1 MSRKVLLTGAYQ
13 YTDEQIREIEELGWQ
28 VTFIKNE
35 LAMLDVPVEE
45 YDAVVC
51 NGLFLHNDIARFKNL
66 KMVQVTSAG
75 LERLPME
82 YMEKQH
88 ILYYNAKGVYSI
100 PMAEWAVMSILEIYK
115 NAYEFFRKQQKK
127 KWEKDRTL
135 LELTD
140 KKVCIIGYGS
150 VGQETAKR
158 LSVFGTKITA
168 VNRSPVNDTLIHRWV
183 TLDQIDEVLLE
194 ADIVV
199 LCIALTRETT
209 RLFNEDRLMKMK
221 AGSVLINISR
231 GAVIDENALI
241 RCLQENRFRG
251 VALDVFEEE
260 PLPGDSKLWDDPR
273 VIITP
278 HNSFVGDKVRERM
291 FELIYNNLKGF
302 KRCFSL

>member
-1 MSRKVLLTGAYQ
+1 MARKVLLTGAYQ
-13 YTDEQIREIEELGWQ
+13 YTDEQLKAIEDLGWQ

-35 LAMLDVPVEE
+35 LTKLDIPVEE

-51 NGLFLHNDIARFKNL
+51 NGLFLYNDIARFKNL

-75 LERLPME
+75 LERLPIE
-82 YMEKQH
+82 YMEKHH

-115 NAYEFFRKQQKK
+115 NAYRFFRKQQKK
-127 KWEKDRTL
+127 IWEKDRTL

-150 VGQETAKR
+150 MGQETAKR
-158 LSVFGTKITA
+158 LVVFGTEITA
-168 VNRSPVNDTLIHRWV
+168 VNRSPVNDALLHRWV
-183 TLDQIDEVLLE
+183 TLDRIDEVLPE

-199 LCIALTRETT
+199 LCIALTQETT
-209 RLFNEDRLMKMK
+209 RLFNENRLMKMK

-241 RCLQENRFRG
+241 RCLQEERFRG

-260 PLPGDSKLWDDPR
+260 PLPGNSKLWDDPR

-278 HNSFVGDKVRERM
+278 HNSFVGDKVRKRM
-291 FELIYNNLKGF
+291 FQLIYNNF
-302 KRCFSL
+302 KNMQV

>member
-1 MSRKVLLTGAYQ
+1 MARKVLLTGAYH
-13 YTDEQIREIEELGWQ
+13 YTDEQIKAIEDLGWQ

-35 LAMLDVPVEE
+35 LTKLDIPVEE

-66 KMVQVTSAG
+66 KMVQATSAG
-75 LERLPME
+75 LERLPIE
-82 YMEKQH
+82 YMEKHH

-115 NAYEFFRKQQKK
+115 NAYRFFRKQQKK
-127 KWEKDRTL
+127 IWEKDRTL
-135 LELTD
+135 LELSD

-158 LSVFGTKITA
+158 LDAFGTEITA
-168 VNRSPVNDTLIHRWV
+168 VNRSPVNDVLIHKWV
-183 TLDQIDEVLLE
+183 TLDQIDEVLPE

-199 LCIALTRETT
+199 LCIALTQETT
-209 RLFNEDRLMKMK
+209 RFFNEDRLMKMK

-231 GAVIDENALI
+231 GVVIDENALI
-241 RCLQENRFRG
+241 CCLQEERFRG

-260 PLPGDSKLWDDPR
+260 PLPGNSKLWDDPR

-291 FELIYNNLKGF
+291 FQLIYNNLKNMQV
-302 KRCFSL
+302 

>member
-1 MSRKVLLTGAYQ
+1 MSRKVLLTGTYQ
-13 YTDEQIREIEELGWQ
+13 YTDEQIRKIEELGWQ
-28 VTFIKNE
+28 VTFVKNE
-35 LAMLDVPVEE
+35 LTMLDILVEE

-51 NGLFLHNDIARFKNL
+51 NGLFLNNDIARFKNL
-66 KMVQVTSAG
+66 KMVQATSAG
-75 LERLPME
+75 LERLPIE
-82 YMEKQH
+82 YMEKHH

-115 NAYEFFRKQQKK
+115 NAYRFFRKQQKK
-127 KWEKDRTL
+127 VWEKDRTL
-135 LELTD
+135 LELSD

-158 LSVFGTKITA
+158 LAVFGAEITA
-168 VNRSPVNDTLIHRWV
+168 VNRSRVNDVLIHRWV
-183 TLDQIDEVLLE
+183 TLDQIDEVLPE

-209 RLFNEDRLMKMK
+209 RLLNEDRLMKMK
-221 AGSVLINISR
+221 VGSVLINISR

-241 RCLQENRFRG
+241 RCLQEERFRG

-260 PLPGDSKLWDDPR
+260 PLPWSSKLWDDPR
-273 VIITP
+273 AIITP

-291 FELIYNNLKGF
+291 FERIYNNLKGF
-302 KRCFSL
+302 ERCFSL

>member
-35 LAMLDVPVEE
+35 LAMLDIPVEE

-51 NGLFLHNDIARFKNL
+51 NGLFLHNDIASFKNL

-82 YMEKQH
+82 YMEKHH
-88 ILYYNAKGVYSI
+88 ILYYNANGVYSI

-115 NAYEFFRKQQKK
+115 NAYEFFRKQKKK

-183 TLDQIDEVLLE
+183 TLDQIDEVLPE

-260 PLPGDSKLWDDPR
+260 PLPGDSKLWDEPR

-291 FELIYNNLKGF
+291 FQLIYNNLKNM
-302 KRCFSL
+302 KV

>member
-13 YTDEQIREIEELGWQ
+13 YTDEQIRKIEELGWQ
-28 VTFIKNE
+28 VTFVKNE
-35 LAMLDVPVEE
+35 LTMLDIPVEE

-51 NGLFLHNDIARFKNL
+51 NGLFLNNDIARFKNL
-66 KMVQVTSAG
+66 KMVQATSAG
-75 LERLPME
+75 LERLPIE
-82 YMEKQH
+82 YMEKHH

-115 NAYEFFRKQQKK
+115 NAYGFFRKQQKK
-127 KWEKDRTL
+127 VWEKDRTL

-150 VGQETAKR
+150 VGREVAKR
-158 LSVFGTKITA
+158 LFAFGTEITA
-168 VNRSPVNDTLIHRWV
+168 VNRSRIDDELVSRWAS
-183 TLDQIDEVLLE
+183 LDQVDKVLPE

-209 RLFNEDRLMKMK
+209 RLFSGDRLTKMK
-221 AGSVLINISR
+221 EGSVLVNVSR
-231 GAVIDENALI
+231 GSVVDGEALLQ
-241 RCLQENRFRG
+241 CLEKERFRG

-260 PLPGDSKLWDDPR
+260 PLPQNSELWDNPR
-273 VIITP
+273 VIIAP

-291 FELIYNNLKGF
+291 FRLIYNNLQNMKV
-302 KRCFSL
+302 

>member
-1 MSRKVLLTGAYQ
+1 MSRKVLLTGTYQ
-13 YTDEQIREIEELGWQ
+13 YTDEQIRKIEELGWQ
-28 VTFIKNE
+28 VTFVKNE
-35 LAMLDVPVEE
+35 LTMLDIPVEE

-51 NGLFLHNDIARFKNL
+51 NGLFLNNDIARFKNL
-66 KMVQVTSAG
+66 KMVQATSAG
-75 LERLPME
+75 LERLPIE
-82 YMEKQH
+82 YMEKHH

-115 NAYEFFRKQQKK
+115 NAYRFFRKQQKK
-127 KWEKDRTL
+127 VWEKDRTL
-135 LELTD
+135 LELSD

-158 LSVFGTKITA
+158 LAVFGTEITA
-168 VNRSPVNDTLIHRWV
+168 VNRSPVNDVLIHRWV
-183 TLDQIDEVLLE
+183 TLDQIDEVLPE
-194 ADIVV
+194 ADVVV

-209 RLFNEDRLMKMK
+209 RLLNEDRLMKMK

-231 GAVIDENALI
+231 GAVIDENAFI
-241 RCLQENRFRG
+241 RCLQEERFRG

-260 PLPGDSKLWDDPR
+260 PLPGNSKLWDDPR

-291 FELIYNNLKGF
+291 FQLIYNNLKNMQV
-302 KRCFSL
+302 

>member
-13 YTDEQIREIEELGWQ
+13 YTDEQIREIEKLGWQ

-51 NGLFLHNDIARFKNL
+51 NGLFLHNDIAGFKNL

-82 YMEKQH
+82 YMEKHH

-168 VNRSPVNDTLIHRWV
+168 VNRSSVNDTLIHRWV
-183 TLDQIDEVLLE
+183 TLDQIDEVLPE

-260 PLPGDSKLWDDPR
+260 PLPGDSKLWDEPR

-291 FELIYNNLKGF
+291 FQLIYNNLKNM
-302 KRCFSL
+302 KV